1 MNPEPQQFATPD
13 PTRLYVE
20 NGAGRIGVTAATTS
34 TTTVRVSGARAEEV
48 TVVQD
53 DGRISVIAPKWRTG
67 LFGGD
72 QSLEIEVELPTDS
85 HLVVKSGS
93 AALTATGRLSTVRV
107 KSGSGDV
114 RLDTVGGAGEVDT
127 GSGDVTIAR
136 AADGLRI
143 RSGSG
148 DVSLRS
154 VAGTTSV
161 STGSGD
167 VRIGRADGPVVV
179 KTGSGDLEILE
190 AEQDVASSTGSGDV
204 VVRSARRGRIVA
216 KGASGDI
223 VVGVP
228 VGTPVWTDLTTVT
241 GQVTST
247 LPSAGQPEPG
257 ADHVELRA
265 ATVSGDI
272 ALVPA

>member
-1 MNPEPQQFATPD
+1 MDFEPRRFATPT
-13 PTRLYVE
+13 PTQLYVE
-20 NGAGRIGVTAATTS
+20 NGAGRISIAATDTS
-34 TTTVRVSGARAEEV
+34 TTTVRVSGERAEEA

-53 DGRISVIAPKWRTG
+53 DDRISVIAPKHRAG
-67 LFGGD
+67 FFSGD
-72 QSLEIEVELPTDS
+72 QALAIEVELPTGS

-93 AALTATGRLSTVRV
+93 ASLAATGELSTVRV

-114 RLDTVGGAGEVDT
+114 RLDVVGGAAEVDT
-127 GSGDVTIAR
+127 GSGDITLAT
-136 AADGLRI
+136 AAGDLRV

-148 DVSLRS
+148 DVDLRS
-154 VAGTTSV
+154 VAGSTSV

-179 KTGSGDLEILE
+179 KTGSGDLEIVQ
-190 AEQDVASSTGSGDV
+190 AERDVASTPGSGDV

-228 VGTPVWTDLTTVT
+228 VGTPVWTDLTTMT
-241 GQVTST
+241 GRVTST
-247 LPSAGQPEPG
+247 LPSAGQPAPG

-265 ATVSGDI
+265 TTVSGDI